1 VNRCRRAAALL
12 AAGFALLGIACRPAA
27 NSPPA
32 TSEEETRSVARA
44 LGGARLTE
52 GRLTGFDQWSA
63 WTAGTALSDIH
74 KEAILR
80 SAANIQQRKSLSD
93 DPSWY
98 GSLGVRHLL
107 MGEWTQ
113 AIALLESS
121 RTMAGDRASR
131 LNDLAVACFAQ
142 ASASKNTE
150 RFAYALDLAEA
161 AARANP
167 ALLAARFNRAL
178 ILESIGP
185 ASRAAEAWTDY
196 LRADASSGWAR
207 EAAERRDRLTAT
219 ARQIWPDPAGAAV
232 LNRQKVEAQLLT
244 WARAVNS
251 GDQAAAAAALTAA
264 DAAASEIRTRNND
277 GYPAGLVADVRRHQ
291 GLGRGKLFALAYVAG
306 DDGRRLIAQSNALA
320 AGALRIAEAVRLTSA
335 GGAFSDYLSYWRLH
349 IAWYQQSAAVL
360 EQPLRELI
368 VRSQRNGSAYIAA
381 RSEVLLG
388 SVLQKLAR
396 YSDAI
401 ESYQQGIDS
410 YLRIAERESAAS
422 ARMLL
427 AAALR
432 EHGMWQEAWHNES
445 IALSGFDALTSDP
458 QRHSVLHEATRLALA
473 RRQTDLAARFHEFLA
488 EHARNWND
496 PGALTGVAVTAA
508 RIALQRGLPQDAS
521 AELARAE
528 TAVNGIADAAFRD
541 SYRLELLTLKT
552 EVQTQVA
559 PALALNTARLLLEA
573 ADREH
578 VLYRR
583 VRANGLFGQ
592 AAMAAGQTAE
602 AAAAWQRGIAA
613 LENDNLSAR
622 DEHLRIA
629 RTSDVWALYDDL
641 TRLLV
646 DQQQPREALAA
657 AERGRARALLS
668 TLAPSRHPLTID
680 ATLGAT
686 ATVVYYALLRNRT
699 LIWVLDGKNITFQ
712 ESAGGVEL
720 ATALSNEL
728 EAVAAS
734 QGDAGPV
741 LRRLYQALITP
752 VVSSIPAGRPI
763 IVVPDGPLSSVPFA
777 ALQSPATGRL
787 IVEEHE
793 VQVAPSLTL
802 ISRALE
808 RPKSSAAAQRVL
820 AVGSPDASGLTPL
833 PGARRE
839 VEQISALY
847 GPSRAALPDQFSVE
861 AFLDNVRRSDVV
873 HFAGHAVQDRDFPD
887 RSYLA
892 MPGSGRLMPARI
904 RESDFGRVR
913 LLVLSACFTAG
924 GAVERGEGVL
934 SLARPFLAAGVRQ
947 VLATVSAVD
956 DDVAPL
962 LVSFHQKIREG
973 AAPAAA
979 LRAVQMDAY
988 AREGRVSLRGW
999 AAFELFGVAPSR

>member
-1 VNRCRRAAALL
+1 VNLCRRAAALL
-12 AAGFALLGIACRPAA
+12 AAASALLGFACHTATGG
-27 NSPPA
+27 SPVTPDK
-32 TSEEETRSVARA
+32 ETRAVART
-44 LGGARLTE
+44 LGGSRVTE
-52 GRLTGFDQWSA
+52 ARLTGFDQWTA
-63 WTAGTALSDIH
+63 WTGGTALSDTN
-74 KEAILR
+74 KDAILR
-80 SAANIQQRKSLSD
+80 SAAAIQQQKALSD

-98 GSLGVRHLL
+98 ASLGVRHLL
-107 MGEWTQ
+107 MREWAQ

-131 LNDLAVACFAQ
+131 LNDLAAACFAQ
-142 ASASKNTE
+142 ASAAKNAE

-167 ALLAARFNRAL
+167 SLLAARFNRAL

-207 EAAERRDRLTAT
+207 EAAERRDRLTAS
-219 ARQIWPDPAGAAV
+219 ARQMRPDPARAAV
-232 LNRQKVEAQLLT
+232 LNRQKVEAHLLA

-251 GDQAAAAAALTAA
+251 GDLPAAAAALTAA
-264 DAAASEIRTRNND
+264 DAAASEIRARNND
-277 GYPAGLVADVRRHQ
+277 GYPAGLVADVRRHER
-291 GLGRGKLFALAYVAG
+291 LGRGKPFALAYVAG
-306 DDGRRLIAQSNALA
+306 DDGRRLIGQSNALSSGA
-320 AGALRIAEAVRLTSA
+320 ARIAEAARLTSA

-349 IAWYQQSAAVL
+349 VAWYQQSAAAL
-360 EQPLRELI
+360 ERPLRELI
-368 VRSQRNGSAYIAA
+368 IKSRRNGSGYIAA

-401 ESYQQGIDS
+401 ESYQSGIDS
-410 YLRIAERESAAS
+410 YVRIGEQESAAS

-432 EHGMWQEAWHNES
+432 EHGMWQEAWRNES
-445 IALSGFDALTSDP
+445 MALSGFDALTSDS

-473 RRQTDLAARFHEFLA
+473 RRQTDLAERFHEFLA
-488 EHARNWND
+488 AHARTWND

-528 TAVNGIADAAFRD
+528 TAVNGIADPAFRD
-541 SYRLELLTLKT
+541 SYHLELLTLKT
-552 EVQTQVA
+552 EVQTQVT
-559 PALALNTARLLLEA
+559 PALALDTARLLLEA

-613 LENDNLSAR
+613 LESDNLSAR

-646 DQQQPREALAA
+646 DQKQPREALAA

-668 TLAPSRHPLTID
+668 TLAPSSHLLTID
-680 ATLGAT
+680 ATLGAN
-686 ATVVYYALLRNRT
+686 ATILYYALLRNRT
-699 LIWVLDGKNITFQ
+699 LIWVLDGQTITFK

-728 EAVAAS
+728 GAVAAS

-741 LRRLYQALITP
+741 LQSLYKAFISP
-752 VVSSIPAGRPI
+752 VAISIPAGRPV

-777 ALQSPATGRL
+777 ALQSPDTGRL
-787 IVEEHE
+787 IVQDHE
-793 VQVAPSLTL
+793 LQVAPSLTL
-802 ISRALE
+802 IGRALE
-808 RPKSSAAAQRVL
+808 RPKTSAAQRVL
-820 AVGSPDASGLTPL
+820 AVGSAAASGGLAPL

-839 VEQISALY
+839 VDQISALY
-847 GPSRAALPDQFSVE
+847 GQNQPALPDQLSVS

-873 HFAGHAVQDRDFPD
+873 HFAGHAVEDRDFPD

-892 MPGSGRLMPARI
+892 MPGSERLMPARI
-904 RESDFGRVR
+904 QAADFGRVR
-913 LLVLSACFTAG
+913 LLVLSACSTAG

-962 LVSFHQKIREG
+962 LVTFHKKIRDG
-973 AAPAAA
+973 ATPAAA
-979 LRAVQMDAY
+979 LRAVQLDAF
-988 AREGRVSLRGW
+988 ARERKVSLRGW
-999 AAFELFGVAPSR
+999 AAFELFGVVPSR